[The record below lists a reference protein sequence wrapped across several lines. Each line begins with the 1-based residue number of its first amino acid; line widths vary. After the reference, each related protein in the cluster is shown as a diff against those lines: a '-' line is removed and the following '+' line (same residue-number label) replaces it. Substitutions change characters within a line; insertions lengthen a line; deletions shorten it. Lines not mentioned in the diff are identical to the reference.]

1 MFSVFLFYIRGVS
14 GKNHGLIRWGQHKTH
29 SHIAMKTNT
38 NFNFNDNDEFSRFI
52 TFVKAHGT
60 QRRYSKGEPLNV
72 DKGFV
77 GFVLEGLVGVYY
89 KANGKFIEY
98 AFYGMP
104 IMEHNQ
110 ITAAHPF
117 FYHAEREVVIAILP
131 VEVIFKESV
140 ISHLNYGVYFVS
152 LLHSIFE
159 RLAIVYEVRHGG
171 NGYQVIKELIELYYH
186 EPHVIQGLASY
197 ILKRTELSNSYVF
210 RVLAALKK
218 EKYIEM
224 KNARLT
230 KILKP
235 LPDKIFI

>member
-1 MFSVFLFYIRGVS
+1 MPE
-14 GKNHGLIRWGQHKTH
+14 N
-29 SHIAMKTNT
+29 MKANA
-38 NFNFNDNDEFSRFI
+38 NFDFNDNDEFNRFI
-52 TFVKAHGT
+52 AFVKVHGT
-60 QRRYSKGEPLNV
+60 QRRYSKGESLNL

-77 GFVLEGLVGVYY
+77 GFVLEGSVGVYY
-89 KANGKFIEY
+89 KTNGKFIEH

-104 IMEHNQ
+104 VMEHNQ

-117 FYHAEREVVIAILP
+117 FYRAEREAVITILS
-131 VEVIFKESV
+131 VESIFKESNV
-140 ISHLNYGVYFVS
+140 SHSNHGVFFVS

-159 RLAIVYEVRHGG
+159 KLATVYEVRHGG

-186 EPHVIQGLASY
+186 EPHATQGLANY

-218 EKYIEM
+218 KQYIEIR
-224 KNARLT
+224 NARLT

-235 LPDKIFI
+235 LPDKISG